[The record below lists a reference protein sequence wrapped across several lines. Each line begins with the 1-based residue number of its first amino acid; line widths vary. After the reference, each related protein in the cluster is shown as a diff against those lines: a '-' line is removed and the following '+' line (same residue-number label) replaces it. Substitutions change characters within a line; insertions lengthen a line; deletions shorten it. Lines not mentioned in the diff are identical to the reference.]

1 MKCLRLIKE
10 NGFTVN
16 YSILNFLILHYGPKK
31 DNILNLTFDRKI
43 LLITKLLLGELL
55 INITVLFYFIIQ

>member
-31 DNILNLTFDRKI
+31 DINLNLIYNRKI
-43 LLITKLLLGELL
+43 MDVNIRDRGEIVVNL
-55 INITVLFYFIIQ
+55 VC